1 MNSDLMIMQ
10 TRVNVLHCMRA
21 ARPGAR
27 GRLMTSQGSC
37 HVALVDASRDVTSC
51 ACLGGAGDV
60 PSTQVG
66 LLVLNSAPVLAALGR
81 D

>member
-1 MNSDLMIMQ
+1 MIQISDPMIMQ
-10 TRVNVLHCMRA
+10 TRVNSSLHAGRA
-21 ARPGAR
+21 AR